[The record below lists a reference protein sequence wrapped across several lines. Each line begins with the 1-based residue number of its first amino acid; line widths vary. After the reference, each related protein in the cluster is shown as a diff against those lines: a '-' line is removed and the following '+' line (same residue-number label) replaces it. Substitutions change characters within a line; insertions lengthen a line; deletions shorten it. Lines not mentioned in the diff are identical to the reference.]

1 MEDNMKKFKIR
12 QAGPEEITLL
22 ADIIKKSFQDVA
34 VRFGLTKETAPRHAS
49 NCETDWIKK
58 DMERGMTY
66 FLLEEE
72 NFACGCVAC
81 EIIDNS
87 LCYLERLAV
96 LPQKSKRGFGGA
108 LVNHIFNTAKQSG
121 ARKVSIGIISAQA
134 ELKRWYEKI
143 GFIETHT
150 KKFEHLPFVVSF
162 MSYDLDKN

>member
-1 MEDNMKKFKIR
+1 MKDNMKKFKIR
-12 QAGPEEITLL
+12 QAGPKEITLL

-34 VRFGLTKETAPRHAS
+34 ARFGLTKETAPRHAS
-49 NCETDWIKK
+49 NCEPDWIKK
-58 DMERGMTY
+58 DMERGVTY

-72 NFACGCVAC
+72 NLACGCVAS
-81 EIIDNS
+81 EMMDNS

-96 LPQKSKRGFGGA
+96 LPQKRGRGFGGA
-108 LVNHIFNTAKQSG
+108 LINHILNTAKKSG
-121 ARKVSIGIISAQA
+121 AGKVSIGIISAQT
-134 ELKRWYEKI
+134 ELKGWYEKN